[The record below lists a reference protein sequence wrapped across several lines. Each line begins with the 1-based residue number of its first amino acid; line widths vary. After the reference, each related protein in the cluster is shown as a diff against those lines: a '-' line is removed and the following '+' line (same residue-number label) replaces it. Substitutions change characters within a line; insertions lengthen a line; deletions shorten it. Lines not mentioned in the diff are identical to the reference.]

1 MKIDEIALA
10 GKRKRPARM
19 RPKRMVQKEFFDPIN
34 EAKEGKNTHLE
45 HLEDEIINKGHNGIN
60 QVVTTLQGLSD
71 MLAGHADHKYKVS
84 TKWDG
89 APAIICGIDPTDR
102 KFFVGTKSVFAKEP
116 KLVKSKKDVTTY
128 YGDKPELAQKM
139 LTALT
144 YLSRLGIN
152 TVLQGDMLFSGPND
166 LKEATIDGEAYL
178 TFRPNTITY
187 AVPAGSELAAKIRS
201 SKMGIVFHTE
211 YVGGPTLA
219 EMTAEF
225 GYDAGPLTHSTQVW
239 VNDALVKDF
248 SGSATMT
255 AGETKAVNTAIAN
268 VQQSANSI
276 KAETF
281 AWIDHDLGGVEFKTD
296 LKAHINSMI
305 KTAGAFESDP
315 AKFAESYVNR
325 YRTKMLQ
332 AIDMLKTEK
341 GKAGK
346 QATMEKD
353 LEFLNKHI
361 NELKAFYNLY
371 MRAMTAKLFLVK
383 KLAEVKSLNSFLE
396 TGPGEYKVT
405 PEEGKVIIDHM
416 GNAVKLVDRLEF
428 SKANFTMPKNW
439 GTNGPATA

>member
-1 MKIDEIALA
+1 MKINELTLA
-10 GKRKRPARM
+10 GKRKRPDRM
-19 RPKRMVQKEFFDPIN
+19 RPKRMIQKEFFDQIN
-34 EAKEGKNTHLE
+34 EAKEGKNVHLE
-45 HLEDEIINKGHNGIN
+45 HLEDEIINKGHAGID
-60 QVVTTLQGLSD
+60 QVVATLKGLSD
-71 MLAGHADHKYKVS
+71 MLAGHVDQKYKVS

-89 APAIICGIDPTDR
+89 APAIICGVDPTDR

-116 KLVKSKKDVTTY
+116 KLVKSKADVNSM
-128 YGDKPELAQKM
+128 YGDKPELAAKL
-139 LTALT
+139 LTSLT
-144 YLSRLGIN
+144 YLSKIGIQG
-152 TVLQGDMLFSGPND
+152 VLQGDLLYASKED
-166 LKEATIDGEAYL
+166 LKTATINGEEYI

-187 AVPAGSELAAKIRS
+187 AVPTNSNLAQKIMS

-211 YVGGPTLA
+211 YTGGPTLA
-219 EMTAEF
+219 DMEAQF
-225 GYDAGPLTHSTQVW
+225 GYDAEPLTHSTQVW
-239 VNDALVKDF
+239 VNDALVKDV

-255 AGETKAVNTAIAN
+255 AEETNAINTAIKN
-268 VQQSANSI
+268 VEASASKI
-276 KAETF
+276 KPETF

-346 QATMEKD
+346 QATMEAD

-371 MRAMTAKLFLVK
+371 MRSITAKLFLVK
-383 KLAEVKSLNSFLE
+383 KLAEIKSLDSFLE

-428 SKANFTMPKNW
+428 SRANFTMPKNW
-439 GTNGPATA
+439 GSNGPATA

>member
-1 MKIDEIALA
+1 MRVDEITLG
-10 GKRKRPARM
+10 GKRKRPKRM
-19 RPKRMVQKEFFDPIN
+19 RPERRVQADLIPVN
-34 EAKEGKNTHLE
+34 EAKEGKNVHLE
-45 HLEDEIINKGHNGIN
+45 HLEDEIINKGHPGIM
-60 QVVTTLQGLSD
+60 QVVATLQGLSD
-71 MLAGHADHKYKVS
+71 MLGGHADHKYKVS

-116 KLVKSKKDVTTY
+116 KLVKSKADVKAM
-128 YGDKPELAQKM
+128 YGDKPELAQKL
-139 LTALT
+139 LTSLT
-144 YLSRLGIN
+144 YLSRIGIEG
-152 TVLQGDMLFSGPND
+152 VLQGDLLFAGPDD
-166 LKEATIDGEAYL
+166 LKETMINGEPFI

-187 AVPAGSELAAKIRS
+187 AVPAGSELATKIRS

-219 EMTAEF
+219 EMEAQF
-225 GYDAGPLTHSTQVW
+225 GYDATPLTHSTQVW
-239 VNDALVKDF
+239 VNDALVKDV
-248 SGSATMT
+248 SGSASMT
-255 AGETKAVNTAIAN
+255 ADETNAINTAIKN
-268 VQQSANSI
+268 VQSSAATI
-276 KAETF
+276 KPETF

-315 AKFAESYVNR
+315 AKFAEGYVNR

-353 LEFLNKHI
+353 LEFLNKHV

-383 KLAEVKSLNSFLE
+383 KLAEVKSLDSFLE
-396 TGPGEYKVT
+396 VGPGEYKVT

-439 GTNGPATA
+439 GNNGPATA

>member
-1 MKIDEIALA
+1 MKVNEITLA
-10 GKRKRPARM
+10 GKRKRPLRM

-34 EAKEGKNTHLE
+34 ESKEGKNTHLE
-45 HLEDEIINKGHNGIN
+45 HLEDEIINKGHAGIQ
-60 QVVTTLQGLSD
+60 QVVDTLTGLST

-89 APAIICGIDPTDR
+89 APAIICGLDPTDR

-116 KLVKSKKDVTTY
+116 KLVKTKQDVTNY

-144 YLSRLGIN
+144 YLSKLGID
-152 TVLQGDMLFSGPND
+152 TVLQGDMLFSGPDD
-166 LKEATIDGEAYL
+166 LKEADINGEKFL

-187 AVPAGSELAAKIRS
+187 AVPAGSDLANKIRS

-219 EMTAEF
+219 DMTASF
-225 GYDAGPLTHSTQVW
+225 GYDATPLTHSQQVW

-248 SGSATMT
+248 SGTATMT
-255 AGETKAVNTAIAN
+255 AEETNAVNSAIAN
-268 VQQSANSI
+268 VRSSAAQI
-276 KAETF
+276 KPETF

-296 LKAHINSMI
+296 IKAHINSMI
-305 KTAGAFESDP
+305 KTAGNFESDP
-315 AKFAESYVNR
+315 AKFASGYVNR

-353 LEFLNKHI
+353 LEFLNKHDA
-361 NELKAFYNLY
+361 ELKAFYNLY
-371 MRAMTAKLFLVK
+371 IRAMTAKLFLVK
-383 KLAEVKSLNSFLE
+383 KLAQVKSLDSFLE
-396 TGPGEYKVT
+396 TGPNEYKVT

-428 SKANFTMPKNW
+428 SRANFTMPKNW
-439 GTNGPATA
+439 GGKTE